1 MNMSAK
7 CLDHQGRWRSKTI
20 AFRMSPEEDAQLD
33 TFVKLSGL
41 TKQDYIIH
49 RLLHREVVVQG
60 NPRVYKA
67 LKNQLQD
74 VLAELQRI
82 EGGAGLDMDLMETIR
97 MIADVMNGMK
107 NEAYDT

>member
-1 MNMSAK
+1 MSAK

-20 AFRMSPEEDAQLD
+20 AFRMSPEEDAQLN
-33 TFVKLSGL
+33 TFVRLSGL

-60 NPRVYKA
+60 NPKVYKA
-67 LKNQLQD
+67 LKNQFHE

-82 EGGAGLDMDLMETIR
+82 EGGAGLDEDLVETIR

-107 NEAYDT
+107 NAAHDT

>member
-1 MNMSAK
+1 MSAK
-7 CLDHQGRWRSKTI
+7 CLDRQGRWRSKTI
-20 AFRMSPEEDAQLD
+20 AFRMSPEEDAQLN
-33 TFVKLSGL
+33 TFVRLSGL

-60 NPRVYKA
+60 NPKVYKA
-67 LKNQLQD
+67 LKNQFLE

-82 EGGAGLDMDLMETIR
+82 EGGAGLDADMMETIR

-107 NEAYDT
+107 NEAHDT